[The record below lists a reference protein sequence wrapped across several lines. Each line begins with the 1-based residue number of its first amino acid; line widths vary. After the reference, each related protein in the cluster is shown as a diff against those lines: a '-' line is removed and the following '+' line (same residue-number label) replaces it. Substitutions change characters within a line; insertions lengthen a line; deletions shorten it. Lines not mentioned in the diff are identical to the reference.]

1 MVGLNAFKGVA
12 MATIVDLEIKN
23 FRGINELSVQFK
35 PEQNLV
41 CIIGRG
47 DSGKTTILEAI
58 SSIFSPSWNL
68 HFSDTDFHNGDVS
81 KNIELTATL
90 INFPDKL
97 LMDNKYG
104 LFIRAFN
111 LNTQILE
118 ETLNLADMDD
128 SLVPALTI
136 KLVVDSSLEP
146 KWFVTSNRE
155 QEDKPI
161 SANDRSLLNCFLI
174 SDYIDKHFSWN
185 RGSPLASILSME
197 DGKNKT
203 DNNIVIEQL
212 RKAKLEIDKNSFDNL
227 DQATIKIVNQAAQL
241 GVNISNIKTTLDSK
255 DLLIKDGKISLHD
268 QFVPYRL
275 KGKGTKRLVSI
286 AIQSI
291 LVRDG
296 GIMLIDELEQ
306 GLEPDRAKQAVR
318 SLSEHRAG
326 QIFLTTHSRE
336 VITELDSKHLL
347 LTIKDEVNDKIEVR
361 SFSDRG
367 VDLQK
372 AIRACPEAFF
382 SKKVIICEGATEIG
396 ICRAIDKWRVYNS
409 HSPMSLLDCAYVD
422 GTGSTIV
429 QRVKE
434 IHESGLKTGL
444 FCDSDLPTINDKK
457 SKWQQDGIRVFDC
470 DDGLCLEQQIF
481 KDMPWDGVKSL
492 LEYAKSN
499 NSDSFDGT
507 FPEHKNIE
515 IDNWKDSKELRETII
530 SKFKSN
536 GGESGKNWFKQLH
549 HGEMVGEIIFK
560 HIDSICD
567 DSCLRKTLSG
577 LSNWIDE

>member
-1 MVGLNAFKGVA
+1 MT
-12 MATIVDLEIKN
+12 TIVNLEIKN

-68 HFSDTDFHNGDVS
+68 NFSDTDFYNGDIS
-81 KNIELTATL
+81 KNIELTACL
-90 INFPDKL
+90 IDFPDKL

-104 LFIRAFN
+104 LFVRAFN
-111 LNTQILE
+111 LKTEKLE
-118 ETLNLADMDD
+118 DAVNISDMVDTLT
-128 SLVPALTI
+128 PALTI
-136 KLVVDSSLEP
+136 KLIVDSSLEP

-161 SANDRSLLNCFLI
+161 SANDRALLNCFLI

-197 DGKNKT
+197 DSKNKS
-203 DNNIVIEQL
+203 DNNIIIEQL

-227 DQATIKIVNQAAQL
+227 DETTIKIINQAAKL
-241 GVNISNIKTTLDSK
+241 GIDVSNIKTTLDSK

-268 QFVPYRL
+268 QLVPYRL

-296 GIMLIDELEQ
+296 GIMLIDEMEQ

-336 VITELDSKHLL
+336 VITELGSEHLL
-347 LTIKDEVNDKIEVR
+347 LAIKDEVNDKIAVR
-361 SFSDRG
+361 SFSDRS

-372 AIRACPEAFF
+372 AVRACPEAFF

-396 ICRAIDKWRVYNS
+396 ICRAIDQWRHKNKLP
-409 HSPMSLLDCAYVD
+409 HMALLDCAYVD

-429 QRVKE
+429 QRLKE
-434 IHESGLKTGL
+434 INESGLKTAL

-457 SKWQQDGIRVFDC
+457 NKWRQDGITIFDC
-470 DDGLCLEQQIF
+470 DDDLCLEQQIF
-481 KDMPWDGVKSL
+481 KDMPWIGVKDL
-492 LEYAKSN
+492 LKYAKTN
-499 NSDSFDGT
+499 NSASFDAT
-507 FPEHKNIE
+507 FSDYKNIE
-515 IDNWKDSKELRETII
+515 IDDWKDCHTLRETII
-530 SKFKSN
+530 SKFKPKQ
-536 GGESGKNWFKQLH
+536 GESGKNWFKQLH
-549 HGEMVGEIIFK
+549 HGEVVGGIIFK
-560 HIDSICD
+560 HIEYMSP
-567 DSCLRKTLSG
+567 DSCLKKTLTD
-577 LSNWIDE
+577 LSNWIDR